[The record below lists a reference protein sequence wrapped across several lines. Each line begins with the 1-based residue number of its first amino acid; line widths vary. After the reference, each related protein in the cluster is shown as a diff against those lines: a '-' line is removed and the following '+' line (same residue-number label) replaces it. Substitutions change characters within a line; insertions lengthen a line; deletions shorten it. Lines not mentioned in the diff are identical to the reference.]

1 MLKLGTH
8 SILRASLDCG
18 EEVHQ
23 STILEEWSNMIGYTT
38 GSSPVGVYNTTKTS
52 PVEKFKHGC
61 QHDNTLCEGECSGG
75 HVFWSTSNTWTRNL
89 DSKELQL
96 DAFRIK

>member
-8 SILRASLDCG
+8 SILRAGLDCT

-23 STILEEWSNMIGYTT
+23 STIVEEWSNMIGYEK
-38 GSSPVGVYNTTKTS
+38 GPSPVGVYDTTKTS

-61 QHDNTLCEGECSGG
+61 QHGNTVCEGECPGG
-75 HVFWSTSNTWTRNL
+75 WICG
-89 DSKELQL
+89 K
-96 DAFRIK
+96 